1 MHSSH
6 YINSANSKMLI
17 YNTIVITLMIFCKYE
32 KNVLVALQPARLVLV
47 VKNCVE
53 WGHKVTL
60 TVPEAPPPELDLG
73 AELGIPFNILQCSTP
88 RQGML
93 DYAVHSEAVVI
104 TRDDFSDLQG
114 MKPEW
119 DKVIRNSLLAPLFAN
134 DGVDEFIQWPN
145 NPLGPWGPTLD
156 TT

>member
-1 MHSSH
+1 MHHSG
-6 YINSANSKMLI
+6 LL
-17 YNTIVITLMIFCKYE
+17 TIVNRVRDASKREIM
-32 KNVLVALQPARLVLV
+32 
-47 VKNCVE
+47 
-53 WGHKVTL
+53 
-60 TVPEAPPPELDLG
+60 
-73 AELGIPFNILQCSTP
+73 GIPFNILHCSTP

-119 DKVIRNSLLAPLFAN
+119 DKVIRNSLLALLFTN